1 MQDTQIYKYDPKA
14 VICLVGGF
22 PIRLSGP
29 LVIARTNDVTTEQ
42 VGQRGDDICININR
56 NTIGTATLP
65 VMAQSIY
72 DTGLTEMA
80 EEGGRVTS
88 FYLLDNSTKKLMAT
102 KCWYKTQPDLSLGEE
117 VEYRAHVLT
126 LADARMFLVDGAE
139 SIINQILELDLG

>member
-42 VGQRGDDICININR
+42 VGQTGKDMCVNINR

-65 VMAQSIY
+65 VKAQSVE
-72 DTGLTEMA
+72 DTAFTEMA
-80 EEGGRVTS
+80 GMGEVYD
-88 FYLLDNSTKKLMAT
+88 FYLLEKSTKKLIAT
-102 KCWYKTQPDLSLGEE
+102 RCWYKTQPDLSLGDE

-126 LADARMFLVDGAE
+126 LADANMSLIDGAE
-139 SIINQILELDLG
+139 SIINQILKAELG

>member
-1 MQDTQIYKYDPKA
+1 MQDTQIYKYDPKD

-42 VGQRGDDICININR
+42 VGQTGKDMCVNINR

-65 VMAQSIY
+65 VMAQSAEDTAFSEIAGLGEVY
-72 DTGLTEMA
+72 D
-80 EEGGRVTS
+80 
-88 FYLLDNSTKKLMAT
+88 FYLLEKSTNKLIKT
-102 KCWYKTQPDLSLGEE
+102 KCWYKTQPDLSLGDE

-126 LADARMFLVDGAE
+126 LADASMSLSNGAK
-139 SIINQILELDLG
+139 SFINEVTKAALG